1 MKEKKKP
8 ASPKKPK
15 EKKKRA
21 VSSSSSDDP
30 IEQLKT
36 SKDKT
41 KKRKATSMGRGG
53 GGRKKSFKKPMSRTP
68 IPDTATHQDESSDS
82 KEHPQPMP
90 DYQADMMVQADFG
103 SPVSATFG
111 KNDPATTYNLES
123 RQNSVNT
130 NIDVL
135 YTADASLPDRVHT
148 DRNVVAVDQ

>member
-8 ASPKKPK
+8 TSPKKPK

-21 VSSSSSDDP
+21 ISSSSSEDP

-36 SKDKT
+36 LKDKT
-41 KKRKATSMGRGG
+41 KKRKATSMGRG

-148 DRNVVAVDQ
+148 DTKIADDQ